1 MKRQRG
7 EGKVGCLVSLLL
19 LSALGA
25 AAFKAVPV
33 YYGNSELVDACEFI
47 ASGASRKPVEVLERE
62 VKEKARSLGVAE
74 VLADKSAL
82 RITKSGNGEVGHLHH
97 HPALCAGHRL
107 LRDLPVSPDDRE
119 ADHQAHLRKHQL
131 TSWWSRL

>member
-19 LSALGA
+19 LGVLGA

-33 YYGNSELVDACEFI
+33 YYGNSELVDACGFI

-62 VKEKARSLGVAE
+62 VKEKARSLGVNE
-74 VLADKSAL
+74 LLADKTAL
-82 RITKSGNGEVGHLHH
+82 RITKASNGESGT
-97 HPALCAGHRL
+97 CTIT
-107 LRDLPVSPDDRE
+107 LRYVQVIDFYGVYQWS
-119 ADHQAHLRKHQL
+119 L
-131 TSWWSRL
+131 TTEKQITKPIYENIS